1 MEPIESRSGFR
12 CQLPESRQREQEQ
25 VIGTPKNRLRFRS
38 PSANSVFRVI
48 SVSSCQF
55 RAFQNRKQL
64 EPEQTE
70 MEKDQSV
77 MLPAP
82 AVPKAAATEQ

>member
-1 MEPIESRSGFR
+1 M
-12 CQLPESRQREQEQ
+12 
-25 VIGTPKNRLRFRS
+25 
-38 PSANSVFRVI
+38 FRVV

-55 RAFQNRKQL
+55 RTFENRKQL

-77 MLPAP
+77 TLPAP
-82 AVPKAAATEQ
+82 AVPKAAATEQQDDHQDNKDSFCRHA